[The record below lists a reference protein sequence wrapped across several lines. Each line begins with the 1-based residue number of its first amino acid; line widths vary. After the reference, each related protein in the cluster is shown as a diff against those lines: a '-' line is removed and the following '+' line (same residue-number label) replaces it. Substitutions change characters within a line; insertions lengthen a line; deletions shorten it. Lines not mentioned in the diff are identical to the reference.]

1 MQLRSLLKHRRNKK
15 RILQNISH
23 ELRTPLT
30 LLLNPLEL
38 VAKTHPN
45 DAELQT
51 ALRNARRLLRL
62 VNQLLDFQKLHAGK
76 LELEMSP
83 LEVTQFMRVCTDYV
97 LSYASSRAIDFQLT
111 LDGAPA
117 QAYHS
122 SGEPCRY
129 LRRLRLTRKGSL

>member
-1 MQLRSLLKHRRNKK
+1 MQLRELAQASEEQKTEFF
-15 RILQNISH
+15 QNISH

-111 LDGAPA
+111 LDGAPLNLPLIWRA
-117 QAYHS
+117 
-122 SGEPCRY
+122 
-129 LRRLRLTRKGSL
+129 LSLSPQT

>member
-1 MQLRSLLKHRRNKK
+1 MEFF
-15 RILQNISH
+15 QNISH

-62 VNQLLDFQKLHAGK
+62 VNQLPGLPKA
-76 LELEMSP
+76 
-83 LEVTQFMRVCTDYV
+83 T
-97 LSYASSRAIDFQLT
+97 
-111 LDGAPA
+111 
-117 QAYHS
+117 
-122 SGEPCRY
+122 
-129 LRRLRLTRKGSL
+129 RR